1 MLAARGLSPAA
12 RDEVVQDVMLRVW
25 RKAHLYDPSRAA
37 VSTWIYTLARNA
49 HIDRTRRR
57 RATLDEADPTFVEDP
72 SPSPVAQLLRVHEG
86 ARIREALSRLPAVQ
100 ADVLRGAYFEHK
112 SLPQIAQ
119 ESNVPLGTV
128 KSRVRLAFRSLRRTL
143 GDEQ

>member
-1 MLAARGLSPAA
+1 MEISTLKKGEREALL
-12 RDEVVQDVMLRVW
+12 DLLDLWDVPDGWSGREFFQ
-25 RKAHLYDPSRAA
+25 RY
-37 VSTWIYTLARNA
+37 
-49 HIDRTRRR
+49 IDR
-57 RATLDEADPTFVEDP
+57 DPTFVEDP
-72 SPSPVAQLLRVHEG
+72 SPSPVAHLLRAQEG